1 MKDSQSQRGFTL
13 IELMIVTAINGIL
26 ASVALPSYQQYSNR
40 ATFSEVILAT
50 SVYKSAI
57 IIAAEVGRFSSMDD
71 IQEGTNGIPN
81 KQKADATTLGIHVH
95 KCVIKAEWKR
105 DGSSMEKAKFELTAQ
120 SFVPPIEWVP
130 SGSCFDQG
138 LC

>member
-13 IELMIVTAINGIL
+13 IELMVVTAIIGIL

-95 KCVIKAEWKR
+95 KGVIKAEWKR

-120 SFVPPIEWVP
+120 SFVPPIEWVA